1 MKEGNHTEEDLHNTD
16 QNNGDY
22 FIRDEDHKSNESRA
36 PVVHNM
42 MKEVNSKKKNLI
54 NNFFRSSELLPIFSP
69 SNAGTG
75 SCLCSTLFEK
85 MKESREG
92 ARSVKVFP

>member
-1 MKEGNHTEEDLHNTD
+1 MKEGNHKEEDLHNTD

-42 MKEVNSKKKNLI
+42 MKEVNSKKKKPNQ
-54 NNFFRSSELLPIFSP
+54 
-69 SNAGTG
+69 
-75 SCLCSTLFEK
+75 
-85 MKESREG
+85 
-92 ARSVKVFP
+92 